1 MLRLLAI
8 TELAKSNENHA
19 MEEFSKG
26 ERNSALIFDLGV
38 DFLVSL
44 SPS

>member
-1 MLRLLAI
+1 LFAI
-8 TELAKSNENHA
+8 TELAKSNKKHA
-19 MEEFSKG
+19 MKQFSKG
-26 ERNSALIFDLGV
+26 EGNSALIFDLGV